1 LLNNDEGGKY
11 DKQKEERKRVVTDTT
26 LPSIKLYESVFNE
39 KILSRFKGYDQKCL
53 QFNIKEIPE
62 LQADL
67 KELTEWTTKLLETGT
82 INRNTQQILLGL
94 PISEDPNM
102 FIYTVKDDIMT
113 LEDAI
118 LPQDN
123 LDV

>member
-1 LLNNDEGGKY
+1 MFT
-11 DKQKEERKRVVTDTT
+11 V
-26 LPSIKLYESVFNE
+26 
-39 KILSRFKGYDQKCL
+39 
-53 QFNIKEIPE
+53 NIKEIPE

-94 PISEDPNM
+94 PISDDPNM
-102 FIYTVKDDIMT
+102 LIYTVKDDILT

-123 LDV
+123 LDA